1 MVLLVIQVDL
11 RREVLLLREASHLGI
26 LTLITGLQDLKSAL
40 AHINL
45 RQVQIL
51 STT

>member
-1 MVLLVIQVDL
+1 MAPLVIQADL
-11 RREVLLLREASHLGI
+11 PMEVLLLREASRLAI

-40 AHINL
+40 VHTSL
-45 RQVQIL
+45 RLAQIL